1 MCVFL
6 IIAASAKLTRR
17 QQNEEA
23 MPKKVSA
30 SEAKNRLG
38 AIMGWVVEHQD
49 EVIIESRGEPTVV
62 LMPFSEYE
70 KTKELREQ
78 DRRRKALAQL
88 ESLRERVSARN
99 QDLNEEQAM
108 ELADR
113 FVREVID
120 EMVEEGKIKFKKG

>member
-1 MCVFL
+1 
-6 IIAASAKLTRR
+6 
-17 QQNEEA
+17 

-120 EMVEEGKIKFKKG
+120 EMVEEGQIKFKKG